1 MAEGA
6 EVKVLM
12 IGDVVGGPGRRI
24 LQRELKRLR
33 AAHGIDTVIATA
45 ENCAAGSGITAALAQ
60 EIFAAGADAITLG
73 DHTWGQKEFAGQIAG
88 VERLV
93 RPANYAPECPGRGW
107 TLVTL
112 PTFRFAVV
120 NVQGRVF
127 MSPVDCPFKAM
138 DRVLAEIPKDVPV
151 FVDFHAEA
159 TSEKITLGHYLDGRV
174 TAVVGTHTHVQ
185 TSDALVLPKGTAYL
199 TDLGMTG
206 PYVSSIGRD
215 LKPVTRKFLTGMPSR
230 FDVAEGPCVLEGAIV
245 EFDAATKKAANIE
258 TIRIRETS
266 NA

>member
-1 MAEGA
+1 M
-6 EVKVLM
+6 KILM
-12 IGDVVGGPGRRI
+12 IGDVVGNPGRGI
-24 LQRELKRLR
+24 LKRELKRLKTEKG
-33 AAHGIDTVIATA
+33 AVAVIVNA
-45 ENCAAGSGITAALAQ
+45 ENCAAGSGITAALAK
-60 EIFAAGADAITLG
+60 EIFEDGADAITLG

-88 VERLV
+88 VDSLV
-93 RPANYAPECPGRGW
+93 RPANYASECPGRGW
-107 TLVTL
+107 TLVTG
-112 PTFRFAVV
+112 PTFRLAVV

-127 MSPVDCPFKAM
+127 MNPVDCPFRAM

-159 TSEKITLGHYLDGRV
+159 TSEKITMGYYLDGRV

-215 LKPVTRKFLTGMPSR
+215 LKPVTRKFITGMPSR
-230 FDVAEGPCVLEGAIV
+230 FEVAEGPCVLEGALI
-245 EFDAATKKAANIE
+245 EFDPATRKATGIE
-258 TIRIRETS
+258 TFRIREE
-266 NA
+266 A